1 MAQVKKA
8 AIREAIIDSAYTLF
22 REHGYADTSISH
34 IAAAAGVSKANIY
47 VYFKSKFAI
56 LYAVF
61 EPWLRARIEA
71 LEVDTAAIVDPAE
84 RLRHIFRA
92 LWRDIPAEDNGFANN
107 MMQAIST
114 AWKEG
119 GYDRSLLLWSE
130 QRVTDMIKTA
140 LPPDRVAALDQQL
153 VAHLIFMAFDGFV
166 LNHRIVG
173 PSPNL
178 DAMIDMMVEFL
189 LRPAAAPAVAET

>member
-8 AIREAIIDSAYTLF
+8 AIREAIVDSAYVLF
-22 REHGYADTSISH
+22 REHGYADTSISD

-71 LEVDTAAIVDPAE
+71 LEASAAAIADPRE
-84 RLRHIFRA
+84 RLRHIFLA

-130 QRVTDMIKTA
+130 HKVTDMIKSA
-140 LPPDRVAALDQQL
+140 LPADSVAALEQEF
-153 VAHLIFMAFDGFV
+153 VSHLMFMAFDGFV
-166 LNHRIVG
+166 LNQRIVG
-173 PSPNL
+173 PSRRLNG
-178 DAMIDMMVEFL
+178 IVEMMVEFL
-189 LRPAAAPAVAET
+189 LRRAAPPAGAKA

>member
-71 LEVDTAAIVDPAE
+71 LDVSAAAIADPRE
-84 RLRHIFRA
+84 RLRHIFHA
-92 LWRDIPAEDNGFANN
+92 LWREIPAEDNGFANN

-130 QRVTDMIKTA
+130 HKVTAMIKTA
-140 LPPDRVAALDQQL
+140 LPAERTAALEQEL
-153 VAHLIFMAFDGFV
+153 VSHLIFMAFDGFV

-173 PSPNL
+173 PSQSL
-178 DAMIDMMVEFL
+178 DGIIEMMVEFL
-189 LRPAAAPAVAET
+189 LRRPAPQVAA

>member
-1 MAQVKKA
+1 LAQVKKA
-8 AIREAIIDSAYTLF
+8 AIREAIIDSAYELF
-22 REHGYADTSISH
+22 RERGYADTSISD

-61 EPWLRARIEA
+61 EPWFRSRIET
-71 LEVDTAAIVDPAE
+71 LEDSVGKISDPRE
-84 RLRHIFRA
+84 KLRHICFT

-107 MMQAIST
+107 MMQAISM

-130 QRVTDMIKTA
+130 HKVTEMIKGA
-140 LPPDRVAALDQQL
+140 LPPDRVATVEREFA
-153 VAHLIFMAFDGFV
+153 AHLMFMAFDGFV

-173 PSPNL
+173 PSRRMNGIVDL
-178 DAMIDMMVEFL
+178 MVDFL
-189 LRPAAAPAVAET
+189 LHGPASPPEPQT

>member
-1 MAQVKKA
+1 LAQVKKA
-8 AIREAIIDSAYTLF
+8 AIREAIIDSAYALF

-61 EPWLRARIEA
+61 EPWLRARIDA
-71 LEVDTAAIVDPAE
+71 LEISVAGIAE
-84 RLRHIFRA
+84 PRARLRHIFRA

-130 QRVTDMIKTA
+130 QRVTAMIKTA
-140 LPPDRVAALDQQL
+140 LPPDRAAALDQEL

-166 LNHRIVG
+166 LNQRIVG
-173 PSPNL
+173 PSQNL
-178 DAMIDMMVEFL
+178 DGIIEMMVEFL
-189 LRPAAAPAVAET
+189 TRRSAAPTVAET

>member
-8 AIREAIIDSAYTLF
+8 AIREAIIDSAYVLF

-61 EPWLRARIEA
+61 EPWLRARIDA
-71 LEVDTAAIVDPAE
+71 LEMSAAAIADPGD

-92 LWRDIPAEDNGFANN
+92 LWREIPAEDNGFANN

-130 QRVTDMIKTA
+130 RRVTDMIKTA
-140 LPPDRVAALDQQL
+140 LPVDRVAALDQEL
-153 VAHLIFMAFDGFV
+153 VSHLIFMAFDGFV
-166 LNHRIVG
+166 LNQRIVG

-178 DAMIDMMVEFL
+178 DGIIDMMVDFL
-189 LRPAAAPAVAET
+189 LRRSSAPIVAEA

>member
-8 AIREAIIDSAYTLF
+8 AIRDAIIDSAHALF
-22 REHGYADTSISH
+22 REHGYADTSISD

-47 VYFKSKFAI
+47 VYYKSKFAI

-61 EPWLRARIEA
+61 EPWLRARIET
-71 LEVDTAAIVDPAE
+71 LERTAAAIADPRE
-84 RLRHIFRA
+84 RLRHVFLA

-130 QRVTDMIKTA
+130 HKVTEMIKSA
-140 LPPDRVAALDQQL
+140 LPADRVAALEQEF
-153 VAHLIFMAFDGFV
+153 VSHLIFMAFDGFV
-166 LNHRIVG
+166 LNQRIVG
-173 PSPNL
+173 PSRRLNG
-178 DAMIDMMVEFL
+178 IVEMMVDFL
-189 LRPAAAPAVAET
+189 MHRAAPAS